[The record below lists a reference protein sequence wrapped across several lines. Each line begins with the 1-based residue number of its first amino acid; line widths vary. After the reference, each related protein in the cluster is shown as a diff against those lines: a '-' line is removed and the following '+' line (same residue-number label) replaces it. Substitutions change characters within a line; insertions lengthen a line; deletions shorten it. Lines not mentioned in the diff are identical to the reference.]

1 MKRLSLHP
9 WLLFPQLPLSP
20 LSRSL
25 PYLFVLLVG
34 LLGDLLGLSELR
46 LERGRP
52 VVLHVG
58 LVLEG
63 LAYPTQKRLVAQAK
77 GKTQLGGTEFPRFWA
92 KTEFV

>member
-1 MKRLSLHP
+1 MLVP
-9 WLLFPQLPLSP
+9 PSP
-20 LSRSL
+20 

-63 LAYPTQKRLVAQAK
+63 LAYPTQKRLVAPK
-77 GKTQLGGTEFPRFWA
+77 GKTQLGTEFPRFWA
-92 KTEFV
+92 KTEIQVNLPKMPLS